1 MRELQLLD
9 DHNSYLIFLPFQT
22 FFYSENVERPS
33 VIVVR
38 PKNVLC
44 PSKVTNFLF
53 EFVKIATLMLL
64 KKSKFFFPPFFFF
77 FLITRFFFYFRKKSL
92 ARFHDMKHCVR
103 YMSYDE
109 NRKMMLTI
117 GPDHIIKVWSMKGI
131 L

>member
-1 MRELQLLD
+1 MIMTRF
-9 DHNSYLIFLPFQT
+9 SFFLPFQT

-44 PSKVTNFLF
+44 PSKVTNFQF

-64 KKSKFFFPPFFFF
+64 KKSKFISFFLLFSIFLMIWFFFS
-77 FLITRFFFYFRKKSL
+77 RKKSL